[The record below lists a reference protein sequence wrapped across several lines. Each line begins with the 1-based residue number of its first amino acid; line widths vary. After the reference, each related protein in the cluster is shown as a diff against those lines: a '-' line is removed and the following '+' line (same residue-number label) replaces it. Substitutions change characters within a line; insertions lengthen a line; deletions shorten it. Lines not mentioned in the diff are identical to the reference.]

1 MMVKTLREIAELLEA
16 ELCGEENLEIT
27 GVRGIEE
34 AGPGDITFVANRKY
48 LKMVSGAKAGAVLQ
62 SNREKPLYKNVI
74 LVNDPHVAL
83 AMLLSLYYP
92 EEHPCPKDPS
102 GAFIDPEARVSPEA
116 VIFPRAYV
124 GRGARVERG
133 AVIYPGVFIGNESV
147 IGEDTVI
154 YPGVTIYRR
163 SLIGKGVIIHAGA
176 VIGSDGFGF
185 AHPGVRNLKI
195 PQVGYVQIDDEVEI
209 GANTTIDRGT
219 MDRTWIQR
227 GTKID
232 NLVMIAHNVVIGEN
246 SVIVAQVGLAG
257 SAKLGKSVIVGGQ
270 AGIVGHITVGDQ
282 VMVAA
287 RAGVHKDV
295 PPRQVVAGSP
305 HLPHR
310 EWLRKEAHLAKLPE
324 LKKTIAALEKRVR
337 ELEERQGTVPDLRT

>member
-1 MMVKTLREIAELLEA
+1 MVIMVRTLQEIAVLLDGQF
-16 ELCGEENLEIT
+16 CGEEGLEIT

-34 AGPGDITFVANRKY
+34 AGPGDVTLVANSKYRKK
-48 LKMVSGAKAGAVLQ
+48 LALTHAGAVIQ
-62 SNREKPLYKNVI
+62 SDREKPLYKNAV
-74 LVNDPHVAL
+74 LVRDPYAAL
-83 AMLLSLYYP
+83 ARLLSLYYP
-92 EEHPCPKDPS
+92 ESPPQGEDRALS
-102 GAFIDPEARVSPEA
+102 FIAPTASVSTEA
-116 VIFPRAYV
+116 VLFPQVYV

-133 AVIYPGVFIGNESV
+133 AVLYPGVYVGDDSV
-147 IGEDTVI
+147 IGEETVI

-163 SLIGKGVIIHAGA
+163 SIIGCRVIIHAGV

-185 AHPGVRNLKI
+185 ANPGVNNLKI
-195 PQVGYVQIDDEVEI
+195 PQVGYVQIDDDVEI

-219 MDRTWIQR
+219 MGRTWIQR

-270 AGIVGHITVGDQ
+270 AGIVGHITVGDRA
-282 VMVAA
+282 MVAA
-287 RAGVHKDV
+287 RSGVHKEV
-295 PPRQVVAGSP
+295 PAGQIVAGSP

-310 EWLRKEAHLAKLPE
+310 EWLRKEAHLARIPE
-324 LKKTIAALEKRVR
+324 LKEVIAGLEKRIK
-337 ELEERQGTVPDLRT
+337 ELEDSLAK